1 MILNDLQD
9 KKKSSRHLQ
18 TKWFLRVINT
28 SISITETR
36 SSLLLVIPIFR
47 CNTHTNKQHQ
57 VKSWTIYVQNI
68 NGKHFIVIQNESNTS
83 FNVKMKIQNSNLIRI
98 IIIISVI
105 TTMGMLDSISIMQR
119 IPQISNTRTAGSLQ
133 FNLADAE

>member
-1 MILNDLQD
+1 
-9 KKKSSRHLQ
+9 
-18 TKWFLRVINT
+18 
-28 SISITETR
+28 
-36 SSLLLVIPIFR
+36 
-47 CNTHTNKQHQ
+47 